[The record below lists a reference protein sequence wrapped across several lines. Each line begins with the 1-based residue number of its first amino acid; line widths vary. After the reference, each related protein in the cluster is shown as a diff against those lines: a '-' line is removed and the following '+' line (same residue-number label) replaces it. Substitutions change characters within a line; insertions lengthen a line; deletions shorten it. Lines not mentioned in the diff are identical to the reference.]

1 LTITGK
7 GSVSGSGSGK
17 VSTGSGWV
25 TEGETTSNVATGS
38 KESKTQTI
46 YRYLTKSVTGSTVS
60 NALPTSISGRVS
72 NTFEDIEIQPKGYVK
87 LPAGYYPKD
96 RYVFAD
102 VADASGESRPASDFS
117 LTVSDVSGTS
127 NVTVGELSDGYY
139 PLTANNLSVSATLQA
154 QEAGWFSTGNAT
166 DADVDGVTVGKMA
179 AAVIASDTTGTT
191 ASVSV
196 TPSAVSIAANKQA
209 SVSGKTR
216 IDITPTTATSGISKY
231 YIAVTGTSEETTTTN
246 TVGVNISTKVTTG
259 GYIPQDTTGSTTGT
273 TAISTTTKANAK
285 TGSTYY
291 IPLATA
297 TFKQEG
303 ASFKSNG
310 AGWVPANTTLL
321 TLTTVQPVPSVA
333 NSGLSTYF
341 NTTNDTTNANV
352 TLTPTYSTS
361 AGYVV
366 A

>member
-1 LTITGK
+1 
-7 GSVSGSGSGK
+7 
-17 VSTGSGWV
+17 
-25 TEGETTSNVATGS
+25 
-38 KESKTQTI
+38 
-46 YRYLTKSVTGSTVS
+46 
-60 NALPTSISGRVS
+60 
-72 NTFEDIEIQPKGYVK
+72 
-87 LPAGYYPKD
+87 
-96 RYVFAD
+96 
-102 VADASGESRPASDFS
+102 
-117 LTVSDVSGTS
+117 
-127 NVTVGELSDGYY
+127 
-139 PLTANNLSVSATLQA
+139 
-154 QEAGWFSTGNAT
+154 
-166 DADVDGVTVGKMA
+166 MA

-196 TPSAVSIAANKQA
+196 TPSAVSIANKTA
-209 SVSGKTR
+209 SVSGKTQ
-216 IDITPTTATSGISKY
+216 IAVSPTTATSGISKY
-231 YIAVTGTSEETTTTN
+231 YIAVNGTSKETTTTN

-303 ASFKSNG
+303 ANFKSNG

-341 NTTNDTTNANV
+341 DTTNDTTNANV